1 VTAQRNSDDDRLENV
16 RFGVHVPAMR
26 EHWTEDLV
34 CPNCRKTGQAELSQT
49 DDTSF
54 DIEADLVPAGF
65 KVIQLQHGIIFHCAS
80 CDIPV
85 VP

>member
-1 VTAQRNSDDDRLENV
+1 LIVAGFRAGKCLL
-16 RFGVHVPAMR
+16 GAHVPAMR
-26 EHWTEDLV
+26 ERWTEDLV
-34 CPNCRKTGQAELSQT
+34 CPNCRKTGVAELSQT
-49 DDTSF
+49 DDLSW